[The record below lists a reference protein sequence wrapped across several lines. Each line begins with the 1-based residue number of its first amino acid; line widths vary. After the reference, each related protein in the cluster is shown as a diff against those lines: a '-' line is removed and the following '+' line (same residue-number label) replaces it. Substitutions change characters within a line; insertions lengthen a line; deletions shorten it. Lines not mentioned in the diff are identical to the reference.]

1 MVETSPAGNLPDG
14 VATAELFASGE
25 ASAIELLAEATS
37 RADRANPE
45 INAIIGRLDD
55 SARRAAEQLDAARSA
70 GEEGGSLAGVPF
82 LTKDLTCTTQGQPYH
97 AGNAALKAAGY
108 AASST
113 AHLATMF
120 AELGLVNFGRTN
132 TPEFGLTITTEP
144 LAYGPA
150 ANPWNTGHSTG
161 GSSGGSAAAVAAGI
175 VPIAHANDGGGSIR
189 VPAANCGL
197 FGLKPNRGR
206 VSLGPDSGD
215 GWAGWSVDGV
225 VSRSVRDSAR
235 VLDGISRPWPGDP
248 YWAPPPS
255 GTFESA
261 AAREPRTL
269 RIGLCP
275 HSDWGPV
282 DAECSQA
289 VENAGRLLESLGH
302 HVSYSAPAELF
313 HAEFFEHF
321 RTIVSVQNV
330 VMLAGF
336 EGVLGRHMSRADM
349 EGDTWA
355 LMNIGREVSGAQYV
369 SALEWCHAWTRR
381 LAAWWADHDVLVS
394 PIMAEPPPRLGELR
408 NPETGRGRL
417 NDLLQFTPQ
426 FNVTGQPAMSVPL
439 HWAPEAEPNGE
450 AGARAARE
458 RSEQERE
465 ATGDSTRR
473 RTNARTFSGNLPI
486 GVQFAGA
493 HASEEMLLSL
503 AGQLERA
510 APWAGRMPSLWAGGA

>member
-1 MVETSPAGNLPDG
+1 MDETSKPNTAFEASLSGPSGAIPDG

-25 ASAIELLAEATS
+25 ASAVDLLDDAIE
-37 RADRANPE
+37 RADRLNPE
-45 INAIIGRLDD
+45 INAIIMRLDEHG
-55 SARRAAEQLDAARSA
+55 RANAEQLDALRESNTDAKLPP
-70 GEEGGSLAGVPF
+70 LAGVPF
-82 LTKDLTCTTQGQPYH
+82 LTKDLTCATEGHPYH
-97 AGNAALKAAGY
+97 AGNAALAEAGHV
-108 AASST
+108 SQIT
-113 AHLATMF
+113 THLATMF

-144 LAYGPA
+144 QVYGPT

-206 VSLGPDSGD
+206 VSLGPNSGD
-215 GWAGWSVDGV
+215 GWAGFSVDGV

-261 AAREPRTL
+261 AAREPTSL
-269 RIGLCP
+269 RIGLCT

-282 DAECSQA
+282 DPECAQA
-289 VENAGRLLESLGH
+289 VRDAGQLLESLGH
-302 HVSYSAPAELF
+302 YVDYSTPEELF
-313 HAEFFEHF
+313 HEEFLEHF
-321 RTIVSVQNV
+321 RTIVAVCNV
-330 VMLAGF
+330 ASMAGY
-336 EGVLGRHMSRADM
+336 EEALGREMSRADT

-355 LMNIGREVSGAQYV
+355 LLQIGREVSGAEYLA
-369 SALEWCHAWTRR
+369 ALEWCHAWTRR
-381 LAAWWADHDVLVS
+381 LNAWWADNDVFVS
-394 PIMAEPPPRLGELR
+394 PVMAEPPPRLGELR

-417 NDLLQFTPQ
+417 NDLLHYTPQ
-426 FNVTGQPAMSVPL
+426 WNAAGQPAMSVPL
-439 HWAPEAEPNGE
+439 HWTA
-450 AGARAARE
+450 
-458 RSEQERE
+458 
-465 ATGDSTRR
+465 
-473 RTNARTFSGNLPI
+473 NLLPV
-486 GVQFAGA
+486 GVQFVGP
-493 HASEEMLLSL
+493 HGGEELLLSL

-510 APWAGRMPSLWAGGA
+510 APWAARTPALWAGTI

>member
-1 MVETSPAGNLPDG
+1 MVETSSADASVGAPNGNLPDG

-25 ASAIELLAEATS
+25 ASAVELLDEAIS
-37 RADRANPE
+37 RADRVNPE

-55 SARRAAEQLDAARSA
+55 SARRAAERLDTARSA
-70 GEEGGSLAGVPF
+70 DETGGSLAGVPF

-97 AGNAALKAAGY
+97 AGNTALKEAGY
-108 AASST
+108 AAPST

-261 AAREPRTL
+261 AAREPKTL

-282 DAECSQA
+282 DDECSQA
-289 VENAGRLLESLGH
+289 VTNAGKLLESLGH
-302 HVSYSAPAELF
+302 HVTYSTPDGLF

-330 VMLAGF
+330 VMLSGL
-336 EGVLGRHMSRADM
+336 EETLGRQMGRPDV

-369 SALEWCHAWTRR
+369 SALEWCHGWTRR
-381 LAAWWADHDVLVS
+381 LAAWWTEHDVLVS

-439 HWAPEAEPNGE
+439 HWA
-450 AGARAARE
+450 AG
-458 RSEQERE
+458 
-465 ATGDSTRR
+465 D
-473 RTNARTFSGNLPI
+473 LPV
-486 GVQFAGA
+486 GVQFVGA

-503 AGQLERA
+503 AAQLERA
-510 APWAGRMPSLWAGGA
+510 APWAGRMPSLWAGSG

>member
-1 MVETSPAGNLPDG
+1 MAETSPAGASVGGSTGDLPDG
-14 VATAELFASGE
+14 VATHELFATGA
-25 ASAIELLAEATS
+25 ASAVELLDEAIA
-37 RADRANPE
+37 RADRLNPE

-55 SARRAAEQLDAARSA
+55 GARQAAEQLDAARSA
-70 GEEGGSLAGVPF
+70 GEPSGPLAGVPF
-82 LTKDLTCTTQGQPYH
+82 LTKDLTCTTAGQPYH
-97 AGNAALKAAGY
+97 AGNAALKEAGY
-108 AASST
+108 TASST

-144 LAYGPA
+144 LAYGA
-150 ANPWNTGHSTG
+150 TANPWDTGHSTG

-215 GWAGWSVDGV
+215 GWAGFSVDGV

-255 GTFESA
+255 GTFSDA
-261 AAREPRTL
+261 AEREPASL
-269 RIGLCP
+269 RVGLCM

-282 DAECSQA
+282 DPVCAQA
-289 VENAGRLLESLGH
+289 VQDTGILLERLGH
-302 HVSYSAPAELF
+302 HVEYSAPEEMF
-313 HAEFFEHF
+313 HEEFFEHF
-321 RTIVSVQNV
+321 RTVVAVCNV
-330 VMLAGF
+330 ASLAGY
-336 EGVLGRHMSRADM
+336 EAALGRQMSRADT

-355 LMNIGREVSGAQYV
+355 LMQIGREMGGAQYV
-369 SALEWCHAWTRR
+369 AAVEWCHAWTRR
-381 LAAWWADHDVLVS
+381 LAAWWADRDVLVS
-394 PIMAEPPPRLGELR
+394 PIMTEPPPRLGELR

-439 HWAPEAEPNGE
+439 HWTA
-450 AGARAARE
+450 
-458 RSEQERE
+458 
-465 ATGDSTRR
+465 
-473 RTNARTFSGNLPI
+473 SGLPV
-486 GVQFAGA
+486 GVQFVGP

-503 AGQLERA
+503 AGQLEQA
-510 APWAGRMPSLWAGGA
+510 APWASRTPPLWAGAS

>member
-1 MVETSPAGNLPDG
+1 MAETSTVSAPPGASAADLPDG

-25 ASAIELLAEATS
+25 ASAVELLEEAIA
-37 RADRANPE
+37 RADRLNPE
-45 INAIIGRLDD
+45 LNAIIGRLDD
-55 SARRAAEQLDAARSA
+55 AARQAAQRLDATRGSGAAS
-70 GEEGGSLAGVPF
+70 GSLAGVPF
-82 LTKDLTCTTQGQPYH
+82 LTKDLTCTTEGQPYH
-97 AGNAALKAAGY
+97 AGNTALKDAGHV
-108 AASST
+108 ASST

-144 LAYGPA
+144 LAYGPT
-150 ANPWNTGHSTG
+150 ANPWDAEHSTG

-215 GWAGWSVDGV
+215 GWAGFSVDGV

-255 GTFESA
+255 DTFESA
-261 AAREPRTL
+261 AEREPQTL
-269 RIGLCP
+269 RIGLCA
-275 HSDWGPV
+275 HSDWGPT
-282 DAECSQA
+282 DPECTQA

-302 HVSYSAPAELF
+302 RVEHSKPDGLF
-313 HAEFFEHF
+313 HEDFFEYF
-321 RTIVSVQNV
+321 RTVVAVCNV
-330 VMLAGF
+330 VALAGY
-336 EGVLGRHMSRADM
+336 EAALGRAMSRPDT

-355 LMNIGREVSGAQYV
+355 LMQIGRDISGAQYV
-369 SALEWCHAWTRR
+369 SAVEWCHAWTRA
-381 LAAWWADHDVLVS
+381 LAAWWDDHDVLVS

-426 FNVTGQPAMSVPL
+426 FNVTGQPAMSMPL
-439 HWAPEAEPNGE
+439 HWTA
-450 AGARAARE
+450 AG
-458 RSEQERE
+458 
-465 ATGDSTRR
+465 
-473 RTNARTFSGNLPI
+473 LPV
-486 GVQFAGA
+486 GVQFVGA
-493 HASEEMLLSL
+493 HASEELLLSL
-503 AGQLERA
+503 AAQIEQA
-510 APWAGRMPSLWAGGA
+510 SPWSGRTPPLWAGSG

>member
-1 MVETSPAGNLPDG
+1 MAQTSPTGASTGTSAGTSTGAPAEDLLDG
-14 VATAELFASGE
+14 VATAELFASGK
-25 ASAIELLAEATS
+25 ASAVELLDEAIA
-37 RADRANPE
+37 RADRLNPE

-55 SARRAAEQLDAARSA
+55 SARRAAERLDAARDA
-70 GEEGGSLAGVPF
+70 GEAGGSLAGVPF
-82 LTKDLTCTTQGQPYH
+82 LTKDLTCTTEGQPYH
-97 AGNAALKAAGY
+97 AGNAALKEAGHT
-108 AASST
+108 ASST

-144 LAYGPA
+144 LAYGPT

-161 GSSGGSAAAVAAGI
+161 GSSGGSAGAVAGGI

-215 GWAGWSVDGV
+215 GWSGFTVDGV

-235 VLDGISRPWPGDP
+235 VLDGISSPWAGDP

-261 AAREPRTL
+261 AGREPRAL
-269 RIGLCP
+269 RIGLCA
-275 HSDWGPV
+275 HSKWGPV
-282 DAECSQA
+282 DPECIQA
-289 VENAGRLLESLGH
+289 VGNAGQLLESLGH
-302 HVSYSAPAELF
+302 QVDYSSPDELF
-313 HAEFFEHF
+313 HEEFFEHF
-321 RTIVSVQNV
+321 RTIVSACNV
-330 VMLAGF
+330 AMLAGF
-336 EGVLGRHMSRADM
+336 EAALARPLSRADT

-355 LMNIGREVSGAQYV
+355 LMQMGREVTGSQYV
-369 SALEWCHAWTRR
+369 SAVEWSHAWTRR
-381 LAAWWADHDVLVS
+381 LAQWWDDHDVLVS

-417 NDLLQFTPQ
+417 NDLLQFTAQ
-426 FNVTGQPAMSVPL
+426 WNVAGQPAMSVPL
-439 HWAPEAEPNGE
+439 HWSADG
-450 AGARAARE
+450 
-458 RSEQERE
+458 
-465 ATGDSTRR
+465 
-473 RTNARTFSGNLPI
+473 LPV
-486 GVQFAGA
+486 GVQFVGP

-503 AGQLERA
+503 AGQLELA
-510 APWAGRMPSLWAGGA
+510 APWAGRTPPVWPGTG

>member
-1 MVETSPAGNLPDG
+1 MPRWPGGYVAAMSDSAPPRASAEPASGPLPDG

-25 ASAIELLAEATS
+25 ASAVELLAEAIS
-37 RADRANPE
+37 RADRVNPQ
-45 INAIIGRLDD
+45 INAIIGRLDG

-70 GEEGGSLAGVPF
+70 GETGGSLAGVPF

-97 AGNAALKAAGY
+97 AGNAALKEAGY
-108 AASST
+108 EASST

-235 VLDGISRPWPGDP
+235 ALDGISRPWPGDP

-261 AAREPRTL
+261 AECEPQTL
-269 RIGLCP
+269 RVGLCA

-282 DAECSQA
+282 DGECSQA
-289 VENAGRLLESLGH
+289 VENAGKLLESLGH
-302 HVSYSAPAELF
+302 HVDYSTPDEMF
-313 HAEFFEHF
+313 HTEFFEHF

-330 VMLAGF
+330 VMLSGLEEA
-336 EGVLGRHMSRADM
+336 LGRHMSRADV

-439 HWAPEAEPNGE
+439 HWA
-450 AGARAARE
+450 AG
-458 RSEQERE
+458 
-465 ATGDSTRR
+465 D
-473 RTNARTFSGNLPI
+473 LPI
-486 GVQFAGA
+486 GVQFVGP

-510 APWAGRMPSLWAGGA
+510 APWSGRTPSLWAGTG

>member
-1 MVETSPAGNLPDG
+1 MAETSPTGASTDAPVSDLPDG
-14 VATAELFASGE
+14 VAIAELFASGA
-25 ASAIELLAEATS
+25 ASAVELLDEAIA
-37 RADRANPE
+37 RADRLNPK
-45 INAIIGRLDD
+45 INAIIGRLDG
-55 SARRAAEQLDAARSA
+55 SARQAAERHDAAQEA
-70 GEEGGSLAGVPF
+70 GDAGGPLAGVPF
-82 LTKDLTCTTQGQPYH
+82 LTKDLTCTTEGQPYH
-97 AGNAALKAAGY
+97 AGNAALKEAGY
-108 AASST
+108 AAPST

-120 AELGLVNFGRTN
+120 AALGLVNFGRTN

-144 LAYGPA
+144 VAYGPT

-215 GWAGWSVDGV
+215 GWAGFSVDGV

-255 GTFESA
+255 DTFESA
-261 AAREPRTL
+261 AGREPQAL
-269 RIGLCP
+269 RIGLCA
-275 HSDWGPV
+275 HSDWGPT
-282 DAECSQA
+282 DAACRHA
-289 VENAGRLLESLGH
+289 VEAAGQLAENLGH
-302 HVSYSAPAELF
+302 EVEYSHPAEMF
-313 HAEFFEHF
+313 HEEFFDHF

-330 VMLAGF
+330 VMLAGV
-336 EGVLGRHMSRADM
+336 EGALGRHMSRPDF

-355 LMNIGREVSGAQYV
+355 LMEIGREVSGTQYL

-381 LAAWWADHDVLVS
+381 LAAWWATHDVLVS
-394 PIMAEPPPRLGELR
+394 PVMAEPPPRLGELR

-417 NDLLQFTPQ
+417 NDLLHFTPQ
-426 FNVTGQPAMSVPL
+426 FNVSGQPAMSVPL
-439 HWAPEAEPNGE
+439 SWTE
-450 AGARAARE
+450 
-458 RSEQERE
+458 
-465 ATGDSTRR
+465 
-473 RTNARTFSGNLPI
+473 SGLPV
-486 GVQFAGA
+486 GVQFVGS

-510 APWAGRMPSLWAGGA
+510 APWAGRTPPLWAGTA

>member
-1 MVETSPAGNLPDG
+1 MAETSTAGAPSGASAGQLPDG

-25 ASAIELLAEATS
+25 ASATELLDEAVA
-37 RADRANPE
+37 RADRLNPQ
-45 INAIIGRLDD
+45 INAIIGRLDE
-55 SARRAAEQLDAARSA
+55 SARRAAEHLDAARDA
-70 GEEGGSLAGVPF
+70 GESNGSLAGAPF
-82 LTKDLTCTTQGQPYH
+82 LTKDLTCTTEGQPYH
-97 AGNAALKAAGY
+97 AGNAALKEAGHV
-108 AASST
+108 ASST

-144 LAYGPA
+144 LAYGPT

-215 GWAGWSVDGV
+215 GWAGFSVDGV

-261 AAREPRTL
+261 AEREPQTL
-269 RIGLCP
+269 RVGLCA

-282 DAECSQA
+282 NAECSRA
-289 VENAGRLLESLGH
+289 VADAGKLLENLGH
-302 HVSYSAPAELF
+302 HVTHSAPAELF
-313 HAEFFEHF
+313 HEEFFEHF
-321 RTIVSVQNV
+321 RTIVSAQNV
-330 VMLAGF
+330 VMLAGM
-336 EGVLGRHMSRADM
+336 EEALERRMGRPDM

-355 LMNIGREVSGAQYV
+355 LMQIGREVSGAQYV
-369 SALEWCHAWTRR
+369 SAVEWCHAWTRR
-381 LAAWWADHDVLVS
+381 LAAWWAEHDVLVS
-394 PIMAEPPPRLGELR
+394 PVMAEPPPRLGELR

-439 HWAPEAEPNGE
+439 HWAP
-450 AGARAARE
+450 
-458 RSEQERE
+458 
-465 ATGDSTRR
+465 GD
-473 RTNARTFSGNLPI
+473 LPV
-486 GVQFAGA
+486 GVQFVGA

-503 AGQLERA
+503 AGQLEQA
-510 APWAGRMPSLWAGGA
+510 APWAGRTPSLWAGSG

>member
-1 MVETSPAGNLPDG
+1 MAETSTTDASGDGSAGDLLDG
-14 VATAELFASGE
+14 VATAELFASGA
-25 ASAIELLAEATS
+25 ASAVELLEEAIA
-37 RADRANPE
+37 RADRMNPQ
-45 INAIIGRLDD
+45 INAIIGRLDGN
-55 SARRAAEQLDAARSA
+55 AHQTAKQLDAARGT
-70 GEEGGSLAGVPF
+70 GESNGSLAGVPF
-82 LTKDLTCTTQGQPYH
+82 LTKDLTCTTEGQPYH
-97 AGNAALKAAGY
+97 AGSAALKEAGHV
-108 AASST
+108 ASST

-144 LAYGPA
+144 LAYGPT
-150 ANPWNTGHSTG
+150 ANPWDTGHSTG

-215 GWAGWSVDGV
+215 GWAGLSVDGV

-255 GTFESA
+255 STFSDA
-261 AAREPRTL
+261 AEREPASL
-269 RIGLCP
+269 RVGLCA

-282 DAECSQA
+282 DPECAQA
-289 VENAGRLLESLGH
+289 VHGAGKLLESLGH
-302 HVSYSAPAELF
+302 HVDYSAPDDLF
-313 HAEFFEHF
+313 HEEFFEHF
-321 RTIVSVQNV
+321 RTIVAVQNV
-330 VMLAGF
+330 VMLSGLEEA
-336 EGVLGRHMSRADM
+336 LGRQMSRADT

-355 LMNIGREVSGAQYV
+355 LMQIGREISGAQYIAAV
-369 SALEWCHAWTRR
+369 EWCHAWTRS
-381 LAAWWADHDVLVS
+381 LAGWWADHDALVS

-426 FNVTGQPAMSVPL
+426 FNVSGQPAMSVPL
-439 HWAPEAEPNGE
+439 HWTA
-450 AGARAARE
+450 AG
-458 RSEQERE
+458 
-465 ATGDSTRR
+465 
-473 RTNARTFSGNLPI
+473 LPV
-486 GVQFAGA
+486 GVQFVGP

-503 AGQLERA
+503 ASQLEQA
-510 APWAGRMPSLWAGGA
+510 APWAGRTPAVWAGSG

>member
-1 MVETSPAGNLPDG
+1 MDQVTSPGLSVGTPLSGLPDG

-25 ASAIELLAEATS
+25 ASAVELLDEAIA
-37 RADRANPE
+37 RADRMNPHL
-45 INAIIGRLDD
+45 NAIIGRLDD
-55 SARRAAEQLDAARSA
+55 SAHQTAERLDAARGTS
-70 GEEGGSLAGVPF
+70 EPLGSLAGVPF
-82 LTKDLTCTTQGQPYH
+82 LTKDLTCTTDGQLYH
-97 AGNAALKAAGY
+97 AGNAALKEAGHV
-108 AASST
+108 ASST

-144 LAYGPA
+144 LAYGPT

-215 GWAGWSVDGV
+215 GWAGFSVDGV

-255 GTFESA
+255 GTFSDA
-261 AAREPRTL
+261 AGREPASL
-269 RIGLCP
+269 RIGLCT

-282 DAECSQA
+282 DSECAQA
-289 VENAGRLLESLGH
+289 VHGAGQLLESLGH
-302 HVSYSAPAELF
+302 HVDYSVPEDLF
-313 HAEFFEHF
+313 HEEFFEHF
-321 RTIVSVQNV
+321 RTIVSVCNV
-330 VMLAGF
+330 VSLAGY
-336 EGVLGRHMSRADM
+336 EAALGRQMSRADT

-355 LMNIGREVSGAQYV
+355 LMQIGREVSGAQYIAAV
-369 SALEWCHAWTRR
+369 EWCHAWARR
-381 LAAWWADHDVLVS
+381 LAGWWAEHDVLVS
-394 PIMAEPPPRLGELR
+394 PIMTEPPPRLGELR

-439 HWAPEAEPNGE
+439 HRTA
-450 AGARAARE
+450 AG
-458 RSEQERE
+458 
-465 ATGDSTRR
+465 
-473 RTNARTFSGNLPI
+473 LPV
-486 GVQFAGA
+486 GVQFVGS

-503 AGQLERA
+503 AGQIEQA
-510 APWAGRMPSLWAGGA
+510 APWAERTPALWAGND

>member
-1 MVETSPAGNLPDG
+1 MAENSTTGAPSGTATAQLPDG

-25 ASAIELLAEATS
+25 ASAVELLAEATS
-37 RADRANPE
+37 RADRVNPE

-70 GEEGGSLAGVPF
+70 GETGSSLAGVPF

-97 AGNAALKAAGY
+97 AGNAALKEAGY

-150 ANPWNTGHSTG
+150 ANPWDTGHSTG

-215 GWAGWSVDGV
+215 GWAGFSVDGV

-261 AAREPRTL
+261 TACEPQTL
-269 RIGLCP
+269 RVGLCP

-289 VENAGRLLESLGH
+289 VENAGKLLESLGH
-302 HVSYSAPAELF
+302 HVDYSVPVDMF

-336 EGVLGRHMSRADM
+336 EEALGRHMSRADM

-355 LMNIGREVSGAQYV
+355 LMDIGRDVSGVQYV

-439 HWAPEAEPNGE
+439 HWA
-450 AGARAARE
+450 AG
-458 RSEQERE
+458 
-465 ATGDSTRR
+465 D
-473 RTNARTFSGNLPI
+473 LPV
-486 GVQFAGA
+486 GVQFVGA

-510 APWAGRMPSLWAGGA
+510 APWAGRMPSLWPGSG

>member
-1 MVETSPAGNLPDG
+1 MAEISTTGTPSGASAGQLPDG

-25 ASAIELLAEATS
+25 ASAVELLDAAIS
-37 RADRANPE
+37 RADRVNPE

-55 SARRAAEQLDAARSA
+55 SARRAAEQLDTARSA
-70 GEEGGSLAGVPF
+70 DETGGSLAGVPF
-82 LTKDLTCTTQGQPYH
+82 LTKDLTCTTEGQPYH
-97 AGNAALKAAGY
+97 AGNAALKEAEHV
-108 AASST
+108 ASST

-132 TPEFGLTITTEP
+132 TPEFGLTVTTEP
-144 LAYGPA
+144 LAYGPS
-150 ANPWNTGHSTG
+150 ANPWNSGYSTG

-261 AAREPRTL
+261 AEREPQAL
-269 RIGLCP
+269 RVGLCA
-275 HSDWGPV
+275 HSEWGPV
-282 DAECSQA
+282 DAECTRA
-289 VENAGRLLESLGH
+289 VEDAGMLLESLGH
-302 HVSYSAPAELF
+302 HVTYSAPGELF
-313 HAEFFEHF
+313 HDEFFEHF
-321 RTIVSVQNV
+321 RTIVAVQNV
-330 VMLAGF
+330 VMLSGLEEA
-336 EGVLGRHMSRADM
+336 LGRQMGRPDV

-369 SALEWCHAWTRR
+369 SALEWCHGWTRR
-381 LAAWWADHDVLVS
+381 LAAWWAEHDVLVS

-439 HWAPEAEPNGE
+439 HWA
-450 AGARAARE
+450 AG
-458 RSEQERE
+458 
-465 ATGDSTRR
+465 D
-473 RTNARTFSGNLPI
+473 LPV
-486 GVQFAGA
+486 GVQFVGA

-510 APWAGRMPSLWAGGA
+510 APWAGRTPSLWAGSG

>member
-1 MVETSPAGNLPDG
+1 MAETSTTGVASGATARQLPDG

-25 ASAIELLAEATS
+25 TSATELLDEAIA
-37 RADRANPE
+37 RADRLNPQ
-45 INAIIGRLDD
+45 INAIIGRLDE
-55 SARRAAEQLDAARSA
+55 SARRAAEHLDAARDA
-70 GEEGGSLAGVPF
+70 GESSSSLAGVPF
-82 LTKDLTCTTQGQPYH
+82 LTKDLTCTTEGQPYH
-97 AGNAALKAAGY
+97 AGNAALKEAGHV
-108 AASST
+108 ASST

-144 LAYGPA
+144 LAYGPT

-215 GWAGWSVDGV
+215 GWAGFSVDGV

-255 GTFESA
+255 ATFESA
-261 AAREPRTL
+261 AAREPQAL
-269 RIGLCP
+269 RVGLCAQ
-275 HSDWGPV
+275 SDWGPV
-282 DAECSQA
+282 DAECSRA
-289 VENAGRLLESLGH
+289 VENAGKLLESLGH
-302 HVSYSAPAELF
+302 HVTYSTPAEMF
-313 HAEFFEHF
+313 HDEFFEHF
-321 RTIVSVQNV
+321 RTIVSAQNV
-330 VMLAGF
+330 VMLAGM
-336 EGVLGRHMSRADM
+336 EEALDRRMSRPDV

-355 LMNIGREVSGAQYV
+355 LMNMGRDVSGAQYV
-369 SALEWCHAWTRR
+369 AALEWCHGWTRR

-439 HWAPEAEPNGE
+439 HWAPEAEPQGD

-465 ATGDSTRR
+465 TTGD
-473 RTNARTFSGNLPI
+473 LPV
-486 GVQFAGA
+486 GVQFVGA
-493 HASEEMLLSL
+493 HASEELLLSL

-510 APWAGRMPSLWAGGA
+510 APWAGRTPSLWAGSG

>member
-1 MVETSPAGNLPDG
+1 MAETSTTGASGGESGEHLPDG
-14 VATAELFASGE
+14 VATAELFASGA
-25 ASAIELLAEATS
+25 ASAVELLDEAIV
-37 RADRANPE
+37 RADRTNPQ

-55 SARRAAEQLDAARSA
+55 SARQTAKQLDAARSA
-70 GEEGGSLAGVPF
+70 NEPHGSLAGVPF
-82 LTKDLTCTTQGQPYH
+82 LTKDLTCTTGGQPYH
-97 AGNAALKAAGY
+97 AGNAALKETDHV
-108 AASST
+108 ASNT

-144 LAYGPA
+144 LAYGPT

-255 GTFESA
+255 STFSDA
-261 AAREPRTL
+261 AAREPQTL
-269 RIGLCP
+269 RVGLCAR
-275 HSDWGPV
+275 SDWGPV

-289 VENAGRLLESLGH
+289 VEDSGKLLESLGH
-302 HVSYSAPAELF
+302 HVDYSMPDELF
-313 HAEFFEHF
+313 HEEFFEHF

-330 VMLAGF
+330 VMLAGL
-336 EGVLGRHMSRADM
+336 EEAVGRQMSRADV

-439 HWAPEAEPNGE
+439 HWA
-450 AGARAARE
+450 AG
-458 RSEQERE
+458 
-465 ATGDSTRR
+465 D
-473 RTNARTFSGNLPI
+473 LPV
-486 GVQFAGA
+486 GVQFVGP

-510 APWAGRMPSLWAGGA
+510 APWAVRTPAVWAGNG